1 MAINKN
7 MINQN
12 NQYYVSNPKIN
23 RQWSALKITE
33 TNQTSGDMGYL
44 IPIWE
49 RELIPGEKI
58 RINQDIA
65 IQTQPTKT
73 NLMHEIYGET
83 MFFAVPHRLMHPQ
96 WEEFITGG
104 KDGQTTVENIYVPWD
119 KIAENRKTCQQT
131 LENTLWD
138 MFGYAIPKKTWW
150 EDTTDS
156 TVFADEGSISQY
168 QYESIA
174 PNSYKHRAYNL
185 IYNDVLRYPDIDDEV
200 DIDQNQILR
209 GYWQSDYFT
218 RARIYQQRGQAPTIP
233 ANVNLTTELNH
244 VFAQSNMPPNAE
256 NITIGVKRYA
266 DGEYQQTETEYSEAG
281 PSPYLVE
288 VNPGQGTKQ
297 VYLEPHKLKLSD
309 ENSGITIN
317 LNDVVTGMAILR
329 YQVNNARIQPRY
341 CDQLKVRFGVY
352 PEDARLQRPEY
363 LGSNTFNIGINTV
376 TNTATDQGHI
386 SGQGWGTD
394 NGKAIEY
401 EAKEHVWLMAIMIV
415 RPATVY
421 EGTMSKMFRR
431 ETRFDYPT
439 PELANIPDVPVKGE
453 NIAWGLNMGRIGN
466 QEAATP
472 EYQKETFG
480 YQDVYEEN
488 RTALN
493 KVCGLMRPSI
503 DGNLATYNLARFFT
517 YDNLPNLNAQFL
529 KCVPDDE
536 RIKMYTEQPFMT
548 SIFVRTHYRTA
559 LPLPIQSEPAEQQ
572 AL

>member
-33 TNQTSGDMGYL
+33 TNQTSGDMGFL
-44 IPIWE
+44 IPVWE

-58 RINQDIA
+58 RVNQDIA

-104 KDGQTTVENIYVPWD
+104 KDGQTTVENIYVPWESI
-119 KIAENRKTCQQT
+119 KKSQGYATCEEE
-131 LENTLWD
+131 LKNTLWD
-138 MFGYAIPKKTWW
+138 MFGYAIPKNTWLGATPDPTIHFGNPYIT
-150 EDTTDS
+150 ET
-156 TVFADEGSISQY
+156 QY
-168 QYESIA
+168 KSIA
-174 PNSYKHRAYNL
+174 PNAYKHRAYNL
-185 IYNDVLRYPDIDDEV
+185 IYNEVLRYPDIDDEV
-200 DIDQNQILR
+200 DIDQNEILR

-233 ANVNLTTELNH
+233 ANVNIAETLKHT
-244 VFAQSNMPPNAE
+244 FAQHHDPTIQYQMP
-256 NITIGVKRYA
+256 IGTARYQA
-266 DGEYQQTETEYSEAG
+266 PETQTEVDRG
-281 PSPYLVE
+281 PRLVPIRE
-288 VNPGQGTKQ
+288 GQETNYITLDDH
-297 VYLEPHKLKLSD
+297 VITVSD
-309 ENSGITIN
+309 QGVTIN
-317 LNDVVTGMAILR
+317 LNDVITGMAILR

-363 LGSNTFNIGINTV
+363 LGSNSFNIGMNTV
-376 TNTATDQGHI
+376 TNTGADQGHI
-386 SGQGWGTD
+386 SGQGWGAD

-439 PELANIPDVPVKGE
+439 PELANIPDVPIKGE
-453 NIAWGLNMGRIGN
+453 NIAWGLNMGRIQDEEN
-466 QEAATP
+466 ANP

-493 KVCGLMRPSI
+493 KVCGLMRPSL
-503 DGNLATYNLARFFT
+503 DGNLATYNLARYFT
-517 YDNLPNLNAQFL
+517 ADNLPNLNAQFL
-529 KCVPDDE
+529 KCIPDDE

-548 SIFVRTHYRTA
+548 SIFIRTHYRTA
-559 LPLPIQSEPAEQQ
+559 MPLPIQSEPAEQQ